1 MNNENRNSHTT
12 EKVMS
17 ASSSPWTPQ
26 ERMRALGS
34 FHNSLGDYPLG
45 SEASPFSHL
54 SDLQTL
60 ESSFRRLGVSDSTP
74 RPYQPLLDNCR
85 SNQLHV
91 GQAMNGRGNN
101 LLFPSNSQQ
110 LWFQKENFGNVYDA
124 PKPYDYD
131 FRGLITPSVMGGDIT
146 FPPRNPYIQRP
157 WANSIESFHNDGPY
171 VRNRPA
177 MSKDRVDSHGLQE
190 VIAEASSEGIDSL
203 LDNVV
208 SNVCE
213 LMLDPFGHY
222 SFQKLMEKCSSD
234 QITRVLDMVIQHPS
248 QFVRVCHDSHGTRA
262 MQDLMRCLRTEEQI
276 SRFMLTLSHVAP
288 LLTKNTNAN
297 HVILFSFSHF
307 TPSQSRRLLEVIV
320 QNCYQI
326 AIDQYGC
333 CMLQLCIGKSSGEL
347 RDRLIREIINNALN
361 LCVNCYGNYVVQ
373 YVLELEDCQ
382 VAAALSRQLDGHY
395 VHLSRDKYGSH
406 AVQKCL
412 KSREF
417 SSRRIIAELLS
428 DIDSLLVD
436 PYGNYVIQT
445 AWMVSQDGVRNQLM
459 YYINRNA
466 QLMRCN
472 RYGRKV
478 LEKLNLWS

>member
-1 MNNENRNSHTT
+1 
-12 EKVMS
+12 MS
-17 ASSSPWTPQ
+17 ASSAPWTPQ
-26 ERMRALGS
+26 ERIRALDR
-34 FHNSLGDYPLG
+34 FYNSSGDYPLG
-45 SEASPFSHL
+45 SGAHPFSHL

-60 ESSFRRLGVSDSTP
+60 ESSFRRFGVSDSTP
-74 RPYQPLLDNCR
+74 RQHQPLLDNQHQPLLDNR
-85 SNQLHV
+85 QSNQFH
-91 GQAMNGRGNN
+91 GQAMNGRDNN

-110 LWFQKENFGNVYDA
+110 LWFQKE
-124 PKPYDYD
+124 
-131 FRGLITPSVMGGDIT
+131 TC
-146 FPPRNPYIQRP
+146 
-157 WANSIESFHNDGPY
+157 AN
-171 VRNRPA
+171 
-177 MSKDRVDSHGLQE
+177 L
-190 VIAEASSEGIDSL
+190 
-203 LDNVV
+203 
-208 SNVCE
+208 VCA
-213 LMLDPFGHY
+213 
-222 SFQKLMEKCSSD
+222 
-234 QITRVLDMVIQHPS
+234 
-248 QFVRVCHDSHGTRA
+248 DSHGTRA

-276 SRFMLTLSHVAP
+276 SRFMSTLSHVAIP
-288 LLTKNTNAN
+288 LTKNTNAN
-297 HVILFSFSHF
+297 HVILFSFNQF
-307 TPSQSRRLLEVIV
+307 TPAQSRCLLEVIV

-333 CMLQLCIGKSSGEL
+333 CMLQQCIEKSSGEL

-373 YVLELEDCQ
+373 YVLELEDSQ
-382 VAAALSRQLDGHY
+382 IAIALSRQLDGHY

-436 PYGNYVIQT
+436 PFGNYVIQT
-445 AWMVSQDGVRNQLM
+445 AWMVSQDDVRNQLL